1 MSNVFLRHVGVSD
14 VCWERWCRFTEL
26 INTELDS
33 ISLSLHLSQLSV
45 TYTIIILIDKHHI
58 YNSWDNSNQIQLKFL
73 ENFAAGRAKPTWSGT
88 AP

>member
-1 MSNVFLRHVGVSD
+1 M
-14 VCWERWCRFTEL
+14 
-26 INTELDS
+26 
-33 ISLSLHLSQLSV
+33 